1 MSDDDSS
8 PIKEKTFSTPESR
21 QKISSKFKNI
31 LDDLEFK
38 SQKLLKNNTKEKE
51 NNITS
56 ISNSNSNL
64 DTAVNSDNN
73 KKDIVINNSKNKNN
87 QNKINNKKLVKKF
100 NSFEGG
106 QLKKNEKKNNEI
118 IKKSNNNNNNN
129 NNALLLSRM
138 SKEITKL
145 THQRNSISGI
155 NHINININ
163 ININNKNNTSNNNNN
178 NNNKVSKK
186 LRPST
191 PSIRNQEDPNNNN
204 KNKKENKEKI
214 DPLYIPHI
222 VKDPLDILK
231 QKVEKI
237 INISDNEISNI
248 SNKICLSDIEMENLC
263 ASAHENYATKLSEIF
278 EEKEKKMR
286 ETYNKYDYALYKMFK
301 TYGENNNVIYDE
313 MMKDKVDQIIEI
325 EQEFN
330 NKKNKLKIELNEKI
344 EDIKKNIEK
353 KRKKEDNN
361 YINMLN
367 DVKKNIFNILYDKDI
382 KDAKD
387 KNNNK
392 DNNKINNSGDKK
404 NIKKTQSFFD
414 QKK

>member
-21 QKISSKFKNI
+21 QKISSKFKNN
-31 LDDLEFK
+31 LDDFEFK

-56 ISNSNSNL
+56 NSNSNSNSNL
-64 DTAVNSDNN
+64 DTAINSDNN
-73 KKDIVINNSKNKNN
+73 KKDIVINNSNNKNN

-118 IKKSNNNNNNN
+118 SKKSSNNNTN

-145 THQRNSISGI
+145 TNQRNSISGI

-163 ININNKNNTSNNNNN
+163 ININNKNKASNNNNN
-178 NNNKVSKK
+178 NKSSKK

-191 PSIRNQEDPNNNN
+191 PSIRKQEDHNNNNININN

-222 VKDPLDILK
+222 VEDPLDILK

-263 ASAHENYATKLSEIF
+263 ALAHENYANKLSQIF

-344 EDIKKNIEK
+344 EDIKKK
-353 KRKKEDNN
+353 
-361 YINMLN
+361 Y
-367 DVKKNIFNILYDKDI
+367 
-382 KDAKD
+382 
-387 KNNNK
+387 
-392 DNNKINNSGDKK
+392 
-404 NIKKTQSFFD
+404 
-414 QKK
+414 

>member
-51 NNITS
+51 NNISST
-56 ISNSNSNL
+56 SNSNSNL

-191 PSIRNQEDPNNNN
+191 PSIRNQEEPNNNN
-204 KNKKENKEKI
+204 TKNKKENKEKI

-222 VKDPLDILK
+222 VEDPLDILK

-353 KRKKEDNN
+353 KEKKK
-361 YINMLN
+361 I
-367 DVKKNIFNILYDKDI
+367 IIILI
-382 KDAKD
+382 C
-387 KNNNK
+387 
-392 DNNKINNSGDKK
+392 
-404 NIKKTQSFFD
+404 
-414 QKK
+414 